1 MKVLIAEDDAVS
13 RRILRS
19 MVESLG
25 HECLATSDGLEAW
38 ETYQSTAD
46 IEVVISDWMM
56 PNMDGLELCRRVRG
70 LDREG
75 YTFFIFLTALG
86 GREHLLEGMQ
96 AGADEY
102 LTKPLAQNSCV

>member
-13 RRILRS
+13 RRILWS

-25 HECLATSDGLEAW
+25 HKCLGANDGLEAW

-56 PNMDGLELCRRVRG
+56 PNMDGLELCRR
-70 LDREG
+70 DRS
-75 YTFFIFLTALG
+75 L
-86 GREHLLEGMQ
+86 
-96 AGADEY
+96 
-102 LTKPLAQNSCV
+102 